1 MTGRVTAAQWVTA
14 IISAIGLLGGIL
26 GGISTL
32 RSANAAAEKSEADRD
47 EQQFAR
53 MERELARLGEALDAA
68 QESAKAAIAEAR
80 EATRKADAADRR
92 VSALETDL
100 TAAVAYLQ
108 DLHDWIDR
116 NGQGPRPIAPWRVR
130 TLLDAAQRRT
140 D

>member
-1 MTGRVTAAQWVTA
+1 MKG
-14 IISAIGLLGGIL
+14 
-26 GGISTL
+26 
-32 RSANAAAEKSEADRD
+32 EADRD

-53 MERELARLGEALDAA
+53 LERELARLGEALNAA

-80 EATRKADAADRR
+80 EATRKADDADRR

-100 TAAVAYLQ
+100 TATVAYLQ

-116 NGQGPRPIAPWRVR
+116 GSQGPRPYAPWRVR
-130 TLLDAAQRRT
+130 NLLDAARRT

>member
-14 IISAIGLLGGIL
+14 IISAIGLLGGVL

-47 EQQFAR
+47 ELQFAR
-53 MERELARLGEALDAA
+53 LEREIARLGEALDAA

-130 TLLDAAQRRT
+130 ALLDAARRT

>member
-1 MTGRVTAAQWVTA
+1 MTRVTAAQWVTA

-32 RSANAAAEKSEADRD
+32 RSANAAALKGEADRD
-47 EQQFAR
+47 ELQFAR
-53 MERELARLGEALDAA
+53 LERELARLGEALDAA
-68 QESAKAAIAEAR
+68 QESAKAAIAEPR

-140 D
+140 N